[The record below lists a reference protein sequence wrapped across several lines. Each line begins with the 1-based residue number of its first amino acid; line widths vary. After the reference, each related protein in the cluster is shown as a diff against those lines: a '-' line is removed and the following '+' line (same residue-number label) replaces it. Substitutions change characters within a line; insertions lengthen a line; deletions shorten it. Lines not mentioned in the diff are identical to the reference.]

1 MKKDL
6 ISILDID
13 KGELDRIIADA
24 IELKRMRLSGVFH
37 PFLAGMNLAM
47 IFEKS
52 STRTRISFEVGMND
66 LGGHALFLNTQD
78 LQIGRGEEIKDTAR
92 VASRFVS
99 GVMIRAYRHQT
110 IQDFAKYSSIPVIN
124 GLSDREHPCQILAD
138 LMTIRERFGSMAG
151 LRLAWVGDGD
161 NVCNSMILSSILTG
175 MEIAVAS
182 PQGYEPPK
190 DIIDTARA
198 AGAKIEMGKEPEQAV
213 KGAHVVVTD
222 TWVSMGEE
230 GERGKRLEA
239 FKGFTVTAALMEKA
253 EPDAVF
259 MHCLP
264 AHRGQEVMDEV
275 IEGPQSVVF
284 DEAENRLHAQKALL
298 VSLLAHDVKIK

>member
-1 MKKDL
+1 
-6 ISILDID
+6 
-13 KGELDRIIADA
+13 
-24 IELKRMRLSGVFH
+24 
-37 PFLAGMNLAM
+37 
-47 IFEKS
+47 
-52 STRTRISFEVGMND
+52 
-66 LGGHALFLNTQD
+66 
-78 LQIGRGEEIKDTAR
+78 
-92 VASRFVS
+92 
-99 GVMIRAYRHQT
+99 
-110 IQDFAKYSSIPVIN
+110 
-124 GLSDREHPCQILAD
+124 
-138 LMTIRERFGSMAG
+138 MTIRERFGSMAG

-175 MEIAVAS
+175 MEITVAT
-182 PQGYEPPK
+182 PPGYEPPK
-190 DIIDTARA
+190 DIIDTAGER
-198 AGAKIEMGKEPEQAV
+198 GAKVLVVKDPEQAV

-239 FKGFTVTAALMEKA
+239 FKGFTVTPALMKKA

-264 AHRGQEVMDEV
+264 AHRGQEVTDEV

-298 VSLLAHDVKIK
+298 VSLLAHDVKIKKK